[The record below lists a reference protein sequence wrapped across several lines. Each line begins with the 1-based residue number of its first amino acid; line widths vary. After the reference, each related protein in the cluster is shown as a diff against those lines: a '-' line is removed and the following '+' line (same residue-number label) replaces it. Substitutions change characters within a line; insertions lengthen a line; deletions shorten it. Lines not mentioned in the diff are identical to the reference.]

1 MNVVQYKVTPSKI
14 IPKRRMPDMRNSLK
28 ILAAAAILSFPSI
41 SMASPWIID
50 TDHSNVGFK
59 VRHMMVSNV
68 KGDFARFSGN
78 VDIDDKDPAK
88 IKVDAVIETASI
100 NTGVAKRDE
109 HLKSP
114 DFFDVAKYPTMTFV
128 SRKVKKEGLD
138 KFKIYGQLT
147 LHGVTKDVVLDVQGL
162 NNSFKDPWG
171 TIKKGASATTTINRK
186 DYGLAWNKAIESGGV
201 MVGDEVNISLEI
213 ELLKK

>member
-1 MNVVQYKVTPSKI
+1 MRNMLKI
-14 IPKRRMPDMRNSLK
+14 I
-28 ILAAAAILSFPSI
+28 ATAAILAIPSI
-41 SMASPWIID
+41 ASASPWIID
-50 TDHSNVGFK
+50 VDHSNIGFK

-78 VDIDDKDPAK
+78 VDIDDKDLAK
-88 IKVDAVIETASI
+88 TKVDAVIETASI

-138 KFKIYGQLT
+138 KLKIYGQLT

-162 NNSFKDPWG
+162 NKSFKDPWG
-171 TIKKGASATTTINRK
+171 NIKRGASATTTINRK
-186 DYGLAWNKAIESGGV
+186 DYGLVWNKAIESGGV

>member
-1 MNVVQYKVTPSKI
+1 MKNIVKVIAT
-14 IPKRRMPDMRNSLK
+14 
-28 ILAAAAILSFPSI
+28 AAILSLPAI
-41 SMASPWIID
+41 ATAAPWSID

-68 KGDFARFSGN
+68 KGDFSKFSGN
-78 VDIDDKDPAK
+78 VDIDDKDPGK
-88 IKVDAVIETASI
+88 TKVDAVIETSSI

-114 DFFDVAKYPTMTFV
+114 DFFDVAKYPTMTFF
-128 SRKVKKEGLD
+128 SKKVKKEGVGKL
-138 KFKIYGQLT
+138 KIYGQLT
-147 LHGVTKDVVLDVQGL
+147 LHGITKDVVLDVQGL
-162 NNSFKDPWG
+162 DKSFKDPWG
-171 TIKKGASATTTINRK
+171 NIKRGASATTTINRK
-186 DYGLAWNKAIESGGV
+186 DFGLVWNKAIESGGV